1 VTGKTALVRSSRLPG
16 QSDTTIN
23 LMLGY
28 EAGPLST
35 RLAVNHKSKYLL
47 QFGSDVTS
55 AAQDQVVAGQR
66 QVDLSVSY
74 KVTPSVQLTFE
85 GVNLNNEHY
94 YTYVGVPSLNYQYEQ
109 YGRTYKLGV
118 KVALF

>member
-1 VTGKTALVRSSRLPG
+1 MPG
-16 QSDTTIN
+16 QSDTTVN

-28 EAGPLST
+28 EAGPLSA

-47 QFGSDVTS
+47 QFGSDVTNP
-55 AAQDQVVAGQR
+55 AQDQIVAGQR

-74 KVTPSVQLTFE
+74 KITPSVQLTFE

-94 YTYVGVPSLNYQYEQ
+94 YTYIGVPALNYQYEQ
-109 YGRTYKLGV
+109 YGRTYKVGL